1 MVKVKLQKQQLKNTM
16 GKIQNQYDQIMK
28 MAERNQDRG
37 INQLCQGWQNPNAKT
52 QIVNLVNVLN
62 EKMEKITKR
71 YTILFEK
78 LNNWAGETVRSGG
91 GNWNNIPFQPK
102 SFSFSAALAKDGE
115 NGQNTL
121 FDEELIFNGIGRI
134 KQMAKNIIKNQR
146 DTSAIF
152 ARNNECFGITNDSP
166 AVFDNF
172 KTKMEKFANDIEEE
186 VDQCVASFNLV
197 TEEQKE
203 KLNMILDKYSTD
215 NLPTYSSD
223 GWTSTKVGI
232 GEIDSSNDS
241 GKSGSNGNDSESIYS
256 KDAAPGKT
264 IGGSDIPDD
273 ASVADEFANDPYGNV
288 NGNDPNF
295 DA

>member
-1 MVKVKLQKQQLKNTM
+1 MVKVKVQKQQLKNTM

-52 QIVNLVNVLN
+52 QIVNLVNILN

-115 NGQNTL
+115 NGQNTV

-172 KTKMEKFANDIEEE
+172 KTKMEKFASDIEAE

-241 GKSGSNGNDSESIYS
+241 GNGSSGSNGDSNSG
-256 KDAAPGKT
+256 AT
-264 IGGSDIPDD
+264 SDVGTTGP
-273 ASVADEFANDPYGNV
+273 V
-288 NGNDPNF
+288 DPNG
-295 DA
+295 ASYEKEYSE